1 MQEILN
7 DNSALIAHVIRMLHE
22 RGGAGKIYEDH
33 EMNPQTSAGVLM
45 LLGPGHNNTHQSD
58 EACLILNKRSMK
70 VRQPGDLCFPGGSI
84 TPGLDPLLAKL
95 FSLPISSLGRW
106 QFWNEWKNDHWEAA
120 NSLAL
125 LWATGLRESLE
136 EMRLNPFGAKFL
148 GPMPPQN
155 LVMFQRKIYPV
166 VAWIQRQKRF
176 FPNWEVEKII
186 YIPLRKLLD
195 PANYRRYRI
204 VMDISGSGDESK
216 TIRNYPC
223 FQFQDNS
230 QIEILW
236 GATYRITTVF
246 LEYMFGFRPPGLEN
260 LPVVEGTLDRT
271 YLTGKKLTKSS

>member
-7 DNSALIAHVIRMLHE
+7 DNSALIAHIIRLLHE
-22 RGGAGKIYEDH
+22 KADAGKIYEDH
-33 EMNPQTSAGVLM
+33 EINPQTSAGVLM
-45 LLGPGHNNTHQSD
+45 LLGPGHNNTHQTD
-58 EACLILNKRSMK
+58 EPCLILNKRSMK

-84 TPGLDPLLAKL
+84 TSGLDPLLAKI
-95 FSLPISSLGRW
+95 FALPISSLGRW
-106 QFWNEWKNDHWEAA
+106 QFWNEWKKDHREAA

-136 EMRLNPFGAKFL
+136 EMRLNPFGLKFL

-155 LVMFQRKIYPV
+155 LVMFQRKIYPL

-176 FPNWEVEKII
+176 FPNWEVDKII

-204 VMDISGSGDESK
+204 AMNIPGSGDASK
-216 TIRNYPC
+216 TTRDYPC
-223 FQFQDNS
+223 FQIQNNS
-230 QIEILW
+230 RIEILW

-246 LEYMFGFRPPGLEN
+246 LEYMFRFQPPGLEN
-260 LPVVEGTLDRT
+260 LPVVEGVLDRT
-271 YLTGKKLTKSS
+271 YLTGEKSTKNS